1 MERPL
6 SPLCFMRETGA
17 PGLRE
22 KMSRHSLD
30 AAAAYLARSGDCAGG
45 RVGEGCL
52 RCFVCRYFG
61 SVDSSVEHRPTCIGA
76 VRACGFIIQYLLHDW
91 VKSQNVEYGVAPTR
105 QQLVRQALLFVPD
118 GLLEA
123 VENRLRLPFH
133 GDPPSQRTYLKRFRK
148 A

>member
-1 MERPL
+1 MAVSAKDAFDALFAATSAALIARL
-6 SPLCFMRETGA
+6 STDPPASELYR
-17 PGLRE
+17 
-22 KMSRHSLD
+22 
-30 AAAAYLARSGDCAGG
+30 
-45 RVGEGCL
+45 
-52 RCFVCRYFG
+52 
-61 SVDSSVEHRPTCIGA
+61 
-76 VRACGFIIQYLLHDW
+76 LHDW

-123 VENRLRLPFH
+123 VENRLCLPIH